1 MMYLLLWLKICII
14 KCKYIKKVDG
24 LHNVNENLDIIDI
37 LEIVDKSK
45 YEIIIWYSNGKILK
59 LKRIS

>member
-1 MMYLLLWLKICII
+1 MMHLSLWLKICIT

-24 LHNVNENLDIIDI
+24 SHNVNENLDITDT
-37 LEIVDKSK
+37 LETADKSK
-45 YEIIIWYSNGKILK
+45 YEITIWHSNGKISK